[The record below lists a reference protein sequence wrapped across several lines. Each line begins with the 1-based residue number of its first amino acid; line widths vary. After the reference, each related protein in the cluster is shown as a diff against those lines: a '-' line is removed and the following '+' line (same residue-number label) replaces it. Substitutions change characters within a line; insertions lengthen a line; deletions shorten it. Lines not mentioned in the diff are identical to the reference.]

1 MLCGLFGGFLKFLDV
16 MIYGFDSGFERFV
29 LEFVVFAFFSP
40 LLLLNKQDGARH
52 EIPNERE

>member
-1 MLCGLFGGFLKFLDV
+1 